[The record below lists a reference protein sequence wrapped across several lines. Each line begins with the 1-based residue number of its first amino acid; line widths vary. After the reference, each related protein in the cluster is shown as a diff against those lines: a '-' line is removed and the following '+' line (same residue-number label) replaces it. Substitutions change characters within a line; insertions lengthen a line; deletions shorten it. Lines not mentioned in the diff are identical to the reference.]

1 MLSTPAPRPVAWW
14 AVVSATLAP
23 VALIGGWLVAAAVQ
37 PAGYDPVRQTISVL
51 AGHAAEHRW
60 LMTAALAVVGGCHLV
75 TAAGLRSV
83 RSAARGL
90 LTIAGVASLAVAVFA
105 EPARGSS
112 GVHVASAG
120 IAMVALSL
128 WPLTV
133 AVRGTGGLLGVRAS
147 VAAGL
152 TELALLAWLGIE
164 IRGGAQLG
172 VAERAATAA
181 QVLWPLAVAIAAR
194 RSAPRAPSGSGAP
207 DLTSCRGGS

>member
-1 MLSTPAPRPVAWW
+1 MPRPVPWW
-14 AVVSATLAP
+14 AVVSAALAP

-37 PAGYDPVRQTISVL
+37 PASYDPVRQTISVL
-51 AGHAAEHRW
+51 AGHAAEHRS

-83 RSAARGL
+83 RSAARVL
-90 LTIAGVASLAVAVFA
+90 LAVAGVASVAVAVFA

-112 GVHVASAG
+112 SVHVASAG

-133 AVRGTGGLLGVRAS
+133 AVRGASGVLGVRACL
-147 VAAGL
+147 AAGM

-164 IRGGAQLG
+164 IRGGTQLG

-181 QVLWPLAVAIAAR
+181 QVLWPLAVVLAAR
-194 RSAPRAPSGSGAP
+194 RAGAP
-207 DLTSCRGGS
+207 ARATGRPAPHAPAAGARPT